1 MTAARRGRCV
11 VCGHPLRDLGRSLYT
26 GRPLEGERILG
37 CTNCGSA
44 QVDPMPTPSALA
56 DLYTRDYYDEFA
68 AGPGVAGG
76 HDQVRPYLKERLAEL
91 AARQGPGR
99 LLDLGCGIGL
109 FVALARLQGWDAVGV
124 ETSVWA
130 ADEGRR
136 RFGIAIHTGTLEE
149 APLDPESFDV
159 IHANHVLEHVT
170 DPVETLRTAA
180 NLLRPRGRLVV
191 EVPQELEEPL
201 GEAIVRRLRGDRV
214 EPMGP
219 YHVFFFSR
227 RGLRIA
233 AEQAGLEV
241 ERIQNLRH
249 RDSLR
254 PRYLPFRLM
263 RSFVFGLEAAIRR
276 APANVLWAGR
286 PQRSGA

>member
-1 MTAARRGRCV
+1 MGRCV
-11 VCGHPLRDLGRSLYT
+11 VCGHPLRDLRRSLYT
-26 GRPLEGERILG
+26 GRPLEGERIAA

-56 DLYTRDYYDEFA
+56 KLYTRDYYDDFA

-76 HDQVRPYLKERLAEL
+76 HDQVRPYLKDRLVEL
-91 AARQGPGR
+91 AAGHGPGR

-109 FVALARLQGWDAVGV
+109 FVAFAQSQGWDAVGV
-124 ETSVWA
+124 EPSVWA
-130 ADEGRR
+130 AEEGRR
-136 RFGIAIHTGTLEE
+136 RFGIAIHTGALED
-149 APLDPESFDV
+149 APFPPESFDV
-159 IHANHVLEHVT
+159 VHANHVLEHVT
-170 DPVETLRTAA
+170 DPVGTLRTAA
-180 NLLRPRGRLVV
+180 RLLRPGGRVV
-191 EVPQELEEPL
+191 MEVPQELEVPL
-201 GEAIVRRLRGDRV
+201 AEAIVGALRGERP

-233 AEQAGLEV
+233 AERAGLDV

-254 PRYLPFRLM
+254 PRSLPFRLT
-263 RSFVFGLEAAIRR
+263 RSLVFAVEAGTQRG
-276 APANVLWAGR
+276 PANVLWAER
-286 PQRSGA
+286 PRRSEV